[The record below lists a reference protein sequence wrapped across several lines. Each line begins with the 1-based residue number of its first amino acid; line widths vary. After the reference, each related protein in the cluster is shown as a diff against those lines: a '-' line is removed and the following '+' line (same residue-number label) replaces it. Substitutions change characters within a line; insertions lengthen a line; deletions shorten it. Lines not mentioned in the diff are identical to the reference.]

1 MNSVTIGSGVVSIG
15 ENAFAWCEA
24 LTSIV
29 IPDNVTSIGREAF
42 SGCNTLTSIT
52 IGDGLNAID
61 DMAFKNCKTLASI
74 IIPDNVTSLG
84 REAFYDCDAL
94 TSVTLGNGMT
104 SIGNAAFYDCDAL
117 TSITIGDGIT
127 EIPDSLCAGCNKLDE
142 VRIGK
147 SVKSIGILAFYIN
160 DGYSIEKFYCHTPL
174 PPKFSNNEKY
184 IGKFTPS
191 DWHAGK
197 YRRLY
202 HDYFP
207 FKYIVTHTDDEVNG
221 TVRYSKDFKTV
232 IQTLY
237 VPVRCSTVYK
247 ESDWEEHFSYIVEI

>member
-1 MNSVTIGSGVVSIG
+1 M
-15 ENAFAWCEA
+15 
-24 LTSIV
+24 
-29 IPDNVTSIGREAF
+29 
-42 SGCNTLTSIT
+42 
-52 IGDGLNAID
+52 
-61 DMAFKNCKTLASI
+61 ASI

-84 REAFYDCDAL
+84 REALYDCDAL
-94 TSVTLGNGMT
+94 TSVTVGNGMT

-160 DGYSIEKFYCHTPL
+160 DGYSIEKFYCHAPL

-184 IGKFTPS
+184 IGETSRPNAKP
-191 DWHAGK
+191 G
-197 YRRLY
+197 YLMRIY
-202 HDYFP
+202 HDYYP
-207 FKYIVTHTDDEVNG
+207 FYYRATNYEVKSD
-221 TVRYSKDFKTV
+221 YSTGKILNTKDFKTV